1 MLLLRRCILR
11 GTLFMKKL
19 RVSGLLRMKVL
30 QPAISAYSPFQLH
43 TEDIKNN
50 LAARALAVTMVM
62 WSRAGDWGVCP
73 CLILE
78 PSAMSAWLVFML
90 TIFLPTFFLLPAES
104 LKNTQNLFRS
114 RSNHWVFSPSDKRLL
129 ENKD

>member
-1 MLLLRRCILR
+1 MLLLRRLILR
-11 GTLFMKKL
+11 VML
-19 RVSGLLRMKVL
+19 RVSGPLRVKVL
-30 QPAISAYSPFQLH
+30 QPAISAYSPFWLH
-43 TEDIKNN
+43 TEDIKNH

-90 TIFLPTFFLLPAES
+90 TIFLSTVFLLPAKS

-114 RSNHWVFSPSDKRLL
+114 CSNHWVFLPSDKDS